1 MHMGLNI
8 SLSDN
13 KNAEAI
19 VVQLAD
25 EVEKHNSNSE
35 AKDRKYGVVH
45 NCSYTIGENKIEF
58 RIDVGSAGIVF
69 IKKLLKL
76 LTKFSEVE
84 EVIVDL

>member
-1 MHMGLNI
+1 MELTI
-8 SLSDN
+8 SLSNLQNTDD
-13 KNAEAI
+13 I
-19 VVQLAD
+19 SRQLAD
-25 EVEKHNSNSE
+25 EVEKHNINSE

-45 NCSYTIGENKIEF
+45 NCSSVLEGNKIEF

-76 LTKFSEVE
+76 LTRFSEVE